1 MPSLIKDI
9 FRLRG
14 LKQLGNSHYV
24 YPNARHS
31 RWEHSLGVMHLAG
44 LMMDHLMKVQR
55 GCADE
60 TDKLCVMLAG
70 GFIKKNE
77 VNGYVLMYIYTYSI

>member
-1 MPSLIKDI
+1 M
-9 FRLRG
+9 
-14 LKQLGNSHYV
+14 KQLGNSHYV

-70 GFIKKNE
+70 GFI
-77 VNGYVLMYIYTYSI
+77 YINKVTVCLLLVTLFPIQSPTFVS